1 MAKIERVIKG
11 QAPSLMESTKANQLI
26 DAING
31 ILASRAQDPIK
42 LVVNGDNS
50 FNLNFNLS
58 PMDVTICVDGE
69 PVKKVIYVQ
78 SVESDE

>member
-1 MAKIERVIKG
+1 MATIDKVIKG
-11 QAPSLMESTKANQLI
+11 QAPSLMEATKANELI

-31 ILASRAQDPIK
+31 ILGSRAQDPLK

-58 PMDVTICVDGE
+58 PMEVTICVDGE
-69 PVKKVIYVQ
+69 PIPKVIYVQ
-78 SVESDE
+78 SVNQTD